1 MAGFLI
7 FLPGDILKTAIAALV
22 MAPIRHRL
30 LGKINS
36 N

>member
-1 MAGFLI
+1 LI

-30 LGKINS
+30 LSKIN
-36 N
+36 NN